1 MPIGSGTAQFF
12 DMALTSPYT
21 YDFDT
26 NPQVAYVRLMIP
38 DTVNTEEQPAI
49 FNDNEI
55 NAFYRIQQS
64 QFQSS
69 MFFSGVAGRNLPSL
83 PVSYLRVAALALDTL
98 ANNSAQLGIITKLL
112 DVSLSPKDAAAALQS
127 RADSLRKTDDES
139 GAFVVVEQVNTVWGY
154 LDRYWKQVQRQT
166 GGGGIA

>member
-1 MPIGSGTAQFF
+1 
-12 DMALTSPYT
+12 MAATTPFT
-21 YDFDT
+21 YDFNS

-38 DTVNTEEQPAI
+38 DTVNTDAQPAV

-55 NAFYRIQQS
+55 NAFYTIQQS

-69 MFFSGVAGRNLPSL
+69 MFFSWPAGRNLPSQ

-112 DVSLSPKDAAAALQS
+112 DVSLSPKDAAAALAA

-139 GAFVVVEQVNTVWGY
+139 GAFVVVEQVNTVWAFI
-154 LDRYWKQVQRQT
+154 DRYWKQVQRQT
-166 GGGGIA
+166 AGGGGF